1 MKKFAVAYHI
11 NSGTNGMYFVTCD
24 NKSDL
29 TKEVLDDFTIKETKD
44 KGVPKVV
51 VHASTDYVI
60 EEIGE
65 NMKASY
71 TITTSK

>member
-11 NSGTNGMYFVTCD
+11 NSGTNGMYFV
-24 NKSDL
+24 NAESREDL
-29 TKEVLDDFTIKETKD
+29 TKESLDYLTYQETRD

-51 VHASTDYVI
+51 VHASTDYMI

-65 NMKASY
+65 NMKSPY
-71 TITTSK
+71 VITKK